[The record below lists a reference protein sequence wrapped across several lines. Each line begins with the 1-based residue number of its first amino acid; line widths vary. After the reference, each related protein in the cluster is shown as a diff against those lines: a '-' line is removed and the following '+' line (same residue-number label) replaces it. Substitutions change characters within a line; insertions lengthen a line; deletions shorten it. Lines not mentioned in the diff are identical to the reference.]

1 MIGRPASIDSFVKR
15 LDHAYRD
22 QPYFVGLK
30 GRLLAA
36 FDVMLV
42 VFVPVNI
49 AKVLWI
55 HPPGL
60 QRRLAMTM
68 VVGAAALL
76 SLRSLLKGRLELAGS
91 GLVLLIL
98 LAAHVLAFSAGSYP
112 QPLGLAIQMFVLD
125 IICLLTAIV
134 FTSRRVATFV
144 LAITVAS
151 HVGFYL
157 AVLHG
162 GAIAGTAA
170 FASLTLLSEGLMAMV
185 FVFCLGIALIQMIES
200 AHLRSEESLRET
212 RSTNENLGRLVS
224 ERTRDL
230 EEATRQAT
238 EASRAKSEF
247 LANMSHEI
255 RTPLNGIIAS
265 SDLLMRRSDLSPE
278 AAQHAGLIS
287 ESGDLLLKL
296 LGDILDFS
304 KIEAGQLV
312 LEKHAFE
319 LVSTVE
325 NIMEL
330 VATKA
335 VLGSV
340 RLDATVASDLSKYLE
355 GDSYRLRQVILNL
368 LSNAIKFTPTG
379 GSVRVAVTSPAPQAN
394 PIPVRFEV
402 RDTGIGME
410 QATMD
415 RIFERFTQADTST
428 TRRYG
433 GTGLGLA
440 ISSRLVQMMGGRLE
454 VESALGKG
462 SVFYFTVSFRPV
474 ETAPEFPT
482 AADRLEPQL
491 SMRVLVVED
500 NTINQKILGAQ
511 LTRLGCP
518 FSVAVDGERAL
529 SALEHEA
536 LPDVIL
542 MDCHMPKLDGW
553 ETTRRIRAWATS
565 PQERLKKAAA
575 IPVIA
580 LTAAALP
587 EEQARCREAG
597 MNEFLAKPVKLAELH
612 RVLVAISKGFT

>member
-1 MIGRPASIDSFVKR
+1 MTGRLASIDPFVKR
-15 LDHAYRD
+15 LDRAYRD
-22 QPYFVGLK
+22 RPYFVGLK
-30 GRLLAA
+30 ARLLAA
-36 FDVMLV
+36 FDAMLL
-42 VFVPVNI
+42 VFVPINI
-49 AKVLWI
+49 AKVYWM
-55 HPPGL
+55 HPPGME
-60 QRRLAMTM
+60 RRLAMAAI
-68 VVGAAALL
+68 VGVAALL
-76 SLRSLLKGRLELAGS
+76 SLWSLLKGRLELAGS
-91 GLVLLIL
+91 GLVLVILIG
-98 LAAHVLAFSAGSYP
+98 AHVLAFASGSYP
-112 QPLGLAIQMFVLD
+112 QPLGLAIQLFILD
-125 IICLLTAIV
+125 IICLLFAIV
-134 FTSRRVATFV
+134 FTSRRIAASLFALMIAT
-144 LAITVAS
+144 

-157 AVLHG
+157 VVLHRA
-162 GAIAGTAA
+162 AIPGTSA
-170 FASLTLLSEGLMAMV
+170 FAARMLLTEGLTAMA

-200 AHLRSEESLRET
+200 AHVRSEESLRES

-230 EEATRQAT
+230 EEATRRAT

-278 AAQHAGLIS
+278 AEQHARLIS
-287 ESGDLLLKL
+287 ESGDLLLNL

-304 KIEAGQLV
+304 KIEAGQLA

-325 NIMEL
+325 NTMEL

-368 LSNAIKFTPTG
+368 LSNAIKFTPAG
-379 GSVRVAVTSPAPQAN
+379 GSVRVAVTSAAPQAN
-394 PIPVRFEV
+394 PVPVRFEV

-410 QATMD
+410 PATME

-454 VESALGKG
+454 VESAPGKG
-462 SVFYFTVSFRPV
+462 SVFHFTVSFRPV

-482 AADRLEPQL
+482 ASDRLEPQL
-491 SMRVLVVED
+491 SLRVLVVED

-511 LTRLGCP
+511 LTRLGCS

-529 SALEHEA
+529 AVLEHEA

-553 ETTRRIRAWATS
+553 ETTRRIRGWAAD
-565 PQERLKKAAA
+565 PQEQLKKAAA

-587 EEQARCREAG
+587 EEQARCRDAG

-612 RVLVAISKGFT
+612 RVLVAISKGLT